1 MSINQGQITPDNGV
15 AFKDETLRLV
25 PAQSLTDAIAV
36 MRQLR
41 SRVKFTGVSLK
52 ATTYTATLAVGV
64 GYVPVGRSVAAVTLE
79 IAATTDRFKIGAAII
94 GLSGTI
100 DTNTGLATVVHK
112 AITDNLEFSSAYTI
126 NTAAVAGQFWGAFR
140 IQMNSAGTISTRAVS
155 QDQVFTIQQDAIDNC
170 PAAASNMVDL
180 GTITIRSG
188 SGIAFICNTTALTGG
203 GVTVNYNG
211 KASGF
216 TLVTTGAL
224 APVAATLVQ
233 GTMAADT
240 VVTTAGKGTL
250 LVVRYTSDG
259 SFVQGDLTANVSY
272 RPYPLNSEA

>member
-155 QDQVFTIQQDAIDNC
+155 QDQVFTIQQPVTWLTWARSRFV
-170 PAAASNMVDL
+170 PGAASRSSATRPHSRAAA
-180 GTITIRSG
+180 
-188 SGIAFICNTTALTGG
+188 
-203 GVTVNYNG
+203 
-211 KASGF
+211 
-216 TLVTTGAL
+216 
-224 APVAATLVQ
+224 
-233 GTMAADT
+233 
-240 VVTTAGKGTL
+240 
-250 LVVRYTSDG
+250 
-259 SFVQGDLTANVSY
+259 
-272 RPYPLNSEA
+272 

>member
-1 MSINQGQITPDNGV
+1 
-15 AFKDETLRLV
+15 
-25 PAQSLTDAIAV
+25 
-36 MRQLR
+36 
-41 SRVKFTGVSLK
+41 
-52 ATTYTATLAVGV
+52 
-64 GYVPVGRSVAAVTLE
+64 
-79 IAATTDRFKIGAAII
+79 
-94 GLSGTI
+94 
-100 DTNTGLATVVHK
+100 
-112 AITDNLEFSSAYTI
+112 
-126 NTAAVAGQFWGAFR
+126 
-140 IQMNSAGTISTRAVS
+140 
-155 QDQVFTIQQDAIDNC
+155 
-170 PAAASNMVDL
+170 MVDL